1 MNHRHSGA
9 ILLRYTRD
17 NTKNLDQIA
26 AEIFNQVKNNNS
38 DNGTDNGTS
47 QSSSA
52 DSTPSA
58 KRRKINSKKYE
69 NIQQDNTHIDT
80 NELQR
85 RVAAILG
92 HTRHRMTH
100 SITHIMTH
108 EL

>member
-38 DNGTDNGTS
+38 DGTSGDNGTS
-47 QSSSA
+47 ST

-69 NIQQDNTHIDT
+69 NTQQDNINTHIDT

-92 HTRHRMTH
+92 HTRHM
-100 SITHIMTH
+100 
-108 EL
+108 E